1 MKQWNEKE
9 IKLLIELRN
18 NNFSAPQ
25 IAKELNTT
33 MHVVNNKIRQ
43 LKLEKK
49 VYWTKEQEVN

>member
-25 IAKELNTT
+25 IE
-33 MHVVNNKIRQ
+33 KIYKNRI
-43 LKLEKK
+43 KK
-49 VYWTKEQEVN
+49 